1 MIYQLTIVTKSSL
14 KDEAR
19 KKLLDGVISS
29 FGKAK
34 VKETDLGQKPLAYP
48 IRHEVSG
55 NYAIFDIESE
65 ENVPADFEKK
75 LFANEDIL
83 RHLFLRIK

>member
-1 MIYQLTIVTKSSL
+1 MTYQLTIVTKSSL

-19 KKLLDGVISS
+19 KKLLDGVLSS

-34 VKETDLGQKPLAYP
+34 VKDTNIGQKPLAYP

-55 NYAIFDIESE
+55 YYVIYDIESE
-65 ENVPADFEKK
+65 QNVPADFEKK

-83 RHLFLRIK
+83 RHLFLRVK